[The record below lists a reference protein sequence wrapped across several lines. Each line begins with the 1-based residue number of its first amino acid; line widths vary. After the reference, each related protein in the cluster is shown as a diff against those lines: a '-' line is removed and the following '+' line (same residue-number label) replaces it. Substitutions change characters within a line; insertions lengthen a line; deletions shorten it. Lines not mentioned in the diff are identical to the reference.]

1 MAEILQTQY
10 VRSGDR
16 RHRLPDMRLGEDL
29 GAIHG
34 LTSHQEAMW
43 ECQLEGVSWPGW
55 PLSRT
60 RWT

>member
-29 GAIHG
+29 GAIR
-34 LTSHQEAMW
+34 S
-43 ECQLEGVSWPGW
+43 
-55 PLSRT
+55 
-60 RWT
+60 